1 MNTIVERRMQNLVIS
16 KFLRSPIEIKML
28 SLLVE
33 SIEKSQPKNIEKILL
48 EKQTESRQME
58 LINVVQNKFTSG
70 DNLVKFVN
78 QKTNHMSF
86 ENLKTHKLM
95 EINKL
100 IQDATIE
107 DVMSTLNKAAVKN
120 QKIVPPAKKRN
131 FKQKIQQNKVEIII
145 KK

>member
-120 QKIVPPAKKRN
+120 QKIVPPAKNRN